1 MTNKQPARTARAGLA
16 QDSVVEAALV
26 ILNEKGHDAVSIRA
40 IADRLGVR
48 MNTVLWHAKTRAR
61 LQEVMADAIVGAT
74 ATTDLPDEWD
84 ERVRVL
90 THRYRQSLLAYRD
103 GAAVVAGTYVSEA
116 GTLRVA
122 DAIVQALLD
131 GGLEPKQA
139 AWTCWTIVYFALGIV
154 QEEQGYPLADTA
166 KMTAALATGNYPA
179 LSRAEEHL
187 RDNAFDERF
196 DFGLDLILST
206 LPSHIGAARK
216 SGR

>member
-1 MTNKQPARTARAGLA
+1 MTNKQPVRTARAGLA
-16 QDSVVEAALV
+16 QSSVVEAALV

-61 LQEVMADAIVGAT
+61 LQELMADAIVGAT
-74 ATTDLPDEWD
+74 ATTDLPADWD
-84 ERVRVL
+84 QRVRVL
-90 THRYRQSLLAYRD
+90 THRYRQSLLAHRD
-103 GAAVVAGTYVSEA
+103 GAAVVAGTFASEPA
-116 GTLRVA
+116 TLRVA

-139 AWTCWTIVYFALGIV
+139 SWTCWTIVYFVLGIV
-154 QEEQGYPLADTA
+154 QEQQGYPSADTEA
-166 KMTAALATGNYPA
+166 MAALVASDAYPA
-179 LSRAEEHL
+179 LAQAGEFAG
-187 RDNAFDERF
+187 DNAFDDRF

-206 LPSHIGAARK
+206 LPARIAAARE